1 MNLFFLEQAPKRVKK
16 LRDKGEFPLLQ
27 SLLPDRI
34 KYHLSIE
41 NYYSWENLELAM
53 LHCTQETFEQA
64 FPYLYAKIQIQ
75 DGIAMTGI
83 SEIDMMEQALARG
96 EDLSDYLA
104 TYNQ

>member
-1 MNLFFLEQAPKRVKK
+1 MKR
-16 LRDKGEFPLLQ
+16 LRDKSEFQLLQ

-64 FPYLYAKIQIQ
+64 FPHLYAKIEFT
-75 DGIAMTGI
+75 DGIALTGI
-83 SEIDMMEQALARG
+83 GEIDKMEQALARG
-96 EDLSDYLA
+96 EDLNEYLA
-104 TYNQ
+104 TYK